1 MSEANISEKVEMN
14 DKDKKEKT
22 VTIIVEGTP
31 HEWPKGEE
39 ICHLDVVKLEVSNY
53 DPQTT
58 YSVKYKKGHGNR
70 PEGILPPGSCI
81 KVKEGMVFSV
91 SETGQS

>member
-1 MSEANISEKVEMN
+1 MSEVDVKEKVE
-14 DKDKKEKT
+14 KDEKDKT
-22 VTIIVEGTP
+22 VTIIVAGTP
-31 HEWPKGEE
+31 HEWTKNSE
-39 ICHLDVVKLEVSNY
+39 ICHIDVVKLEFSNY

-58 YSVKYKKGHGNR
+58 YSVKYKNGNGNK
-70 PEGILPPGSCI
+70 PEGILPPGSCV